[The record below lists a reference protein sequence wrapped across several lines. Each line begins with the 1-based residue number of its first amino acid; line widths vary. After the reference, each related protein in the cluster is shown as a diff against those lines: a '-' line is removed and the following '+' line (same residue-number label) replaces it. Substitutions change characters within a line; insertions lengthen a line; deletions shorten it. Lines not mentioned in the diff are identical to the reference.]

1 MRIAGHLGLGIAALL
16 SLAGSASAGPVE
28 DGKAALAAKD
38 YKAALTRFED
48 AASRG
53 LAEGLYLLGR
63 MYFHG
68 HAVRQDYAEAVQW
81 YRLAV
86 KRGHA
91 PALVDL
97 GLVYDR
103 GLLGTRDAA
112 EAAKW
117 FEKAAAKSIFAAM
130 RRLAEMY
137 RTGDGVPKD
146 PVRGYMWA
154 HIVASD
160 KLAGIQHRDLA
171 DRHAADMTPGQVEE
185 GRRMAKKWRDDLRAA
200 GDKQ

>member
-1 MRIAGHLGLGIAALL
+1 MGIARRLALGIAAFL
-16 SLAGSASAGPVE
+16 SLAGSALAGPVE
-28 DGKAALAAKD
+28 DGKAALAARD
-38 YKAALTRFED
+38 YKAALTKFED

-68 HAVRQDYAEAVQW
+68 HAVRQDYTEAMQW

-97 GLVYDR
+97 GLVYDQ
-103 GLLGTRDAA
+103 GLLGIRDAA

-117 FEKAAAKSIFAAM
+117 FEKAAARNIFPAM

-154 HIVASD
+154 RIVASED
-160 KLAGIQHRDLA
+160 HAGTQYRGLD
-171 DRHAADMTPGQVEE
+171 DRHAADMTTGQVEE
-185 GRRMAKKWRDDLRAA
+185 GRRLAKQWRDDRRAVRT
-200 GDKQ
+200 KP